1 MWIKSSVCGP
11 CKKESPKLSIII
23 MELSG
28 TNDHCTC
35 YLLVST
41 GFFLQTRIQSCRS
54 QRIWALPSSTPSR
67 CMLPWPILSSSTCV
81 CWTSTLNLPCLAT
94 LASSAQLVRIINKNP
109 VFKNIHMTF
118 WSSHLALWFSVKSHH
133 PPVSMQDLPPDLW
146 TWPRKWSRLGWTLQE
161 WTSPMEHMRWVRKHQ
176 QLWQIIFG
184 PARVTSRGCRIGKEN
199 PAVTSRVSVC
209 AKVQHVPRRS
219 SIAVFSSPTTNDSV
233 WIYPLQLQPSV
244 WHYSCGPVTV
254 CGCNVIYELVL
265 APLQWRVWVVA
276 CDLVGE
282 LNYSQLFGPPYTHEP
297 SPLKVMPLYLFHCH
311 LSGRAV
317 ESISSSSMTTRSW
330 YLDA

>member
-161 WTSPMEHMRWVRKHQ
+161 WTSPMEHMRWVRKHSAIMTNHFRPRSGDIKRLSNWEKKPCCDLTGFSLRKSATCTQ
-176 QLWQIIFG
+176 AEQHSRIFLTHYKWLSVDL
-184 PARVTSRGCRIGKEN
+184 PFTA
-199 PAVTSRVSVC
+199 AAVSVTLLLWPGNC
-209 AKVQHVPRRS
+209 L
-219 SIAVFSSPTTNDSV
+219 
-233 WIYPLQLQPSV
+233 WL
-244 WHYSCGPVTV
+244 
-254 CGCNVIYELVL
+254 
-265 APLQWRVWVVA
+265 
-276 CDLVGE
+276 
-282 LNYSQLFGPPYTHEP
+282 
-297 SPLKVMPLYLFHCH
+297 
-311 LSGRAV
+311 
-317 ESISSSSMTTRSW
+317 
-330 YLDA
+330 